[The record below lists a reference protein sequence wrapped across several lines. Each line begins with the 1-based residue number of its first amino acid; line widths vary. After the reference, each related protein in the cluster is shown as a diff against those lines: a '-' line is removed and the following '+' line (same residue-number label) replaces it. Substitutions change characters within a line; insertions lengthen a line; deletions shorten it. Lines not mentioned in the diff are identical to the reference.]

1 MPSRTPEKLNQSNLR
16 ESIFLRFQRQHSQ
29 GTGIV
34 ESLWLKKKKKEKNN
48 CPVKEECRKNIG
60 KKSLVLKM
68 FCQHKDCLFCF

>member
-34 ESLWLKKKKKEKNN
+34 ESLWLKKKKE
-48 CPVKEECRKNIG
+48 RK
-60 KKSLVLKM
+60 K
-68 FCQHKDCLFCF
+68 

>member
-34 ESLWLKKKKKEKNN
+34 ESLVKKKKE
-48 CPVKEECRKNIG
+48 RK
-60 KKSLVLKM
+60 K
-68 FCQHKDCLFCF
+68 